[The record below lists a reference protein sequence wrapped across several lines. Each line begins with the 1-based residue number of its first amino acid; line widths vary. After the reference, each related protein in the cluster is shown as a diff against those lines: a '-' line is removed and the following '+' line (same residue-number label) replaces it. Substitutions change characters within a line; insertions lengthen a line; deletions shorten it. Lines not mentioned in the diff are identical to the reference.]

1 MDGIKRKSLLVL
13 AAALVTA
20 CFNGCGG
27 NAGGVPEET
36 AATAIAQITETAPEI
51 SETPETKVSETET
64 SAETETETK
73 TEGTSKRLLTPPR
86 AGHDPRTGDYLA
98 ALAEEPDFVG
108 KWVNCCGVVVADV
121 NGDGVPEVFLQQ
133 SAMGSL
139 TEVFTVVDGK
149 TVHFK
154 AASDSYSPSNFGT
167 SYSSYDGNLPEFYVR
182 NGEMVILAEC
192 CMGGSVAGNGGVM
205 EISFDG
211 ESISTKEVCGYSY
224 SKDNLNI
231 IYYYSFGGKDVT
243 EEEYRSCLD
252 DYMSELDY
260 CADYSV
266 TVTNNSLLC
275 NSLVPLADALDGFY
289 GSLGKGEG
297 LDFDVELK
305 PIYVS
310 RDDYAAEISYD
321 YMGNI
326 SSIKKHYK
334 DVSLDRTDYFK
345 YIYDD
350 NGEVTQ
356 IYRNTKDYE
365 VGYVP
370 NAAFDWNIDYY
381 GNIQKTR
388 SNYPYTDMDGSLY
401 KAVTDEQGRV
411 LEETFFA
418 DERFAEIYSYNGVK
432 AGDIQS
438 RCLYR
443 YDNFGNRI
451 YEELDTELYAAN
463 DAVQDYVKT
472 WEYDGGYRLVKDVY
486 SYWGHDVINEY
497 FYNEAGDMV
506 KRIHTFTGG
515 DDDMNG
521 RKEGVYV
528 TDYSYGKNLKGGVT
542 YRHGSGSDHYY
553 EYIIEYIIEDIYYA
567 PVRTVRSK

>member
-1 MDGIKRKSLLVL
+1 MDVIKRKSLLVL
-13 AAALVTA
+13 AAAIVTA
-20 CFNGCGG
+20 CFNGCDGNTGG
-27 NAGGVPEET
+27 ISEET
-36 AATAIAQITETAPEI
+36 AAISQITEMTPEI
-51 SETPETKVSETET
+51 SETSETKVSETET

-98 ALAEEPDFVG
+98 VLAEESDFAE

-133 SAMGSL
+133 SAIGSL
-139 TEVFTVVDGK
+139 TEVFTVADGK

-154 AASDSYSPSNFGT
+154 AAPDSYSH
-167 SYSSYDGNLPEFYVR
+167 YSDGGVPRGSYDGDLPEFYER
-182 NGEMVILAEC
+182 NGEKVILAKC
-192 CMGGSVAGNGGVM
+192 HMGGSGSGHSGIM
-205 EISFDG
+205 EINFDG
-211 ESISTKEVCGYSY
+211 ECISAKELCGDSY
-224 SKDNLNI
+224 LKADLNVA
-231 IYYYSFGGKDVT
+231 YYYSFGGEDVT
-243 EEEYRSCLD
+243 EEEYKSRLD
-252 DYMSELDY
+252 GYMSGLDY

-275 NSLVPLADALDGFY
+275 NSLVPLADALDSFY

-365 VGYVP
+365 AGYVP

-432 AGDIQS
+432 VGDIQS

-463 DAVQDYVKT
+463 DAVQDYVKA
-472 WEYDGGYRLVKDVY
+472 WEYDGSNRLVKDVY

-497 FYNEAGDMV
+497 VYNEAGDMV

-515 DDDMNG
+515 DDMNG
-521 RKEGVYV
+521 GRDGVYV

-542 YRHGSGSDHYY
+542 YRRGRGSDHYY

>member
-1 MDGIKRKSLLVL
+1 MDRIKRKSLLAL

-36 AATAIAQITETAPEI
+36 AATAISQITETAPEI
-51 SETPETKVSETET
+51 SETPETEVSETET
-64 SAETETETK
+64 SAETESASE
-73 TEGTSKRLLTPPR
+73 RLTPPPR

-133 SAMGSL
+133 SAMGSM
-139 TEVFTVVDGK
+139 TYVFTVEDGK
-149 TVHFK
+149 AVCLK
-154 AASDSYSPSNFGT
+154 AAPGSYSPSNFGT

-211 ESISTKEVCGYSY
+211 ECISAKELCGDSY
-224 SKDNLNI
+224 LKADLNVA
-231 IYYYSFGGKDVT
+231 YYYSFGGEDVT
-243 EEEYRSCLD
+243 EEEYKSRLD

-260 CADYSV
+260 CTDYSV
-266 TVTNNSLLC
+266 KITNNSLLC
-275 NSLVPLADALDGFY
+275 NSLVPLADALDDFY

-297 LDFDVELK
+297 LGFDVELK

-310 RDDYAAEISYD
+310 RDGYAAEISYD

-326 SSIKKHYK
+326 SSIKKHYE
-334 DVSLDRTDYFK
+334 DVSLNRTDSFK

-350 NGEVTQ
+350 NGEVTK
-356 IYRNTKDYE
+356 IYRNTKAYE
-365 VGYVP
+365 AEYIP
-370 NAAFDWNIDYY
+370 NSDFDWNIDYY

-388 SNYPYTDMDGSLY
+388 SNYPYTDMDESFY

-443 YDNFGNRI
+443 YDNFGNKI

-472 WEYDGGYRLVKDVY
+472 WEYDGGNRLVKDVY

-521 RKEGVYV
+521 GKEGVYV

>member
-1 MDGIKRKSLLVL
+1 MDGIKRRSLLTL
-13 AAALVTA
+13 AAVLVIA
-20 CFNGCGG
+20 CFNGCDG
-27 NAGGVPEET
+27 NDVENSEET
-36 AATAIAQITETAPEI
+36 ANTAQITETVSEI
-51 SETPETKVSETET
+51 SETPETKASETET
-64 SAETETETK
+64 SAETETKTK
-73 TEGTSKRLLTPPR
+73 TEGASKRLTTPPR

-98 ALAEEPDFVG
+98 ALAKDPDFAE
-108 KWVNCCGVVVADV
+108 KWINCCGVMVADI
-121 NGDGVPEVFLQQ
+121 NGDDVPEVFLQQ
-133 SAMGSL
+133 PAMGSL
-139 TEVFTVVDGK
+139 TEVFTVADGK
-149 TVHFK
+149 AVYLK
-154 AASDSYSPSNFGT
+154 ATPGSYRPSNFGT
-167 SYSSYDGNLPEFYVR
+167 SYSSYDGNLPEFYDR

-260 CADYSV
+260 CDDYSV

-275 NSLVPLADALDGFY
+275 NSLVPLADALDDFY

-321 YMGNI
+321 CMGNI

-334 DVSLDRTDYFK
+334 DVSLDRTDSFK
-345 YIYDD
+345 YIYDG

-356 IYRNTKDYE
+356 IYCNTKAYE
-365 VGYVP
+365 AEYIP
-370 NAAFDWNIDYY
+370 NADFDWDIDYY

-388 SNYPYTDMDGSLY
+388 SNYPYTDMDESLY

-418 DERFAEIYSYNGVK
+418 GERFAEIYSYNGVK
-432 AGDIQS
+432 VGDIQS

-472 WEYDGGYRLVKDVY
+472 WEYDGGNRLVKDVY

-497 FYNEAGDMV
+497 VYNEAGDMV

-521 RKEGVYV
+521 GREGVYV

-542 YRHGSGSDHYY
+542 YRRGRGSDYY
-553 EYIIEYIIEDIYYA
+553 DEYVIEDIYYV
-567 PVRTVRSK
+567 PVRTVKSK